1 MTQNINNTDHKQF
14 WIAHGPDVV
23 MFGEADI
30 GVRTVTGQPNLE
42 IFDDE
47 ESWADRVRELGSEP
61 YPPEEEE
68 DDYYWDEDAANW
80 SPSEEIGE

>member
-1 MTQNINNTDHKQF
+1 MPQNINTTDHKQW

-47 ESWADRVRELGSEP
+47 ESWAERVRDLGHEP
-61 YPPEEEE
+61 YG
-68 DDYYWDEDAANW
+68 DDDD
-80 SPSEEIGE
+80 SEIL